1 MASIYEIYVDNH
13 ADLTE
18 TWEDIKK
25 DPNATDENNSSS
37 RYWLVENQIEPTK
50 HALGKKHWE
59 LVQLQGLKGYSLPS
73 GTTADQA
80 NVESGTKG
88 HFDEDKQVA
97 EANAEMAKFGKYFFD
112 QNEAMKK
119 AWPTMTQEQK
129 DAVEYDPLRENYI
142 LPSGANPYEQLV
154 QNYPDLRQTWLD
166 ISQGKDTESARYW
179 LGERNLIKE
188 IDLDVVDPYNVAQR
202 VDAGYPPSG
211 KEQPPSGGGDDV
223 DDDDVDDDDSGS
235 GSGNNSIW
243 STTGL
248 EGDYGQTVTK
258 GLFGF
263 SGEGPEASFSKHPY
277 SYLNAYNIGQNLAY
291 KPWHAASWRGPDKEK
306 FYGGIPGGKDT
317 KDQLYTYGG
326 KTPMQV
332 PGGWTPVQLPGGA
345 KSAYPIARTP
355 LYPSGATSKAGPL
368 PTYVKKTVVDDS
380 SDDSSDDV
388 SDDSSTTK
396 TGAGS
401 GKRLAFYKGRAG
413 ALGGIDTSGKNIMF
427 QVTGDP
433 TERYIGDGKTTW
445 GDMALD
451 IWNAGKRYQTTAH
464 RSMKTPNWT
473 DADNLWKV
481 DLTADMREQGG
492 MSQFNIKFADWAGGV
507 SSNKIYGGTPTLDFL
522 GTPQNQMVTDPT
534 SGRQTRVA
542 YTLPTSYGKSYSTGG
557 SESLAPY
564 LSGTTPAQNWAQLAG
579 MKSAGFPTTYGG
591 KWVLP
596 GIYGHSVEQD
606 DIRTPTTNLLGYGL
620 PQFLTDAMLD
630 ETGGDPSGINWGSMP
645 SNSKEMM

>member
-13 ADLTE
+13 DDLTE

-25 DPNATDENNSSS
+25 DPNALDENNSSA
-37 RYWLVENQIEPTK
+37 RYWLIENQIEPTK

-59 LVQLQGLKGYSLPS
+59 LVQSQGLKGYSLPS

-80 NVESGTKG
+80 NAESGTKG

-97 EANAEMAKFGKYFFD
+97 EANVQMAKFGKAFYD
-112 QNEAMKK
+112 RNEAMKK

-129 DAVEYDPLRENYI
+129 DAVEYDPLAENYI

-154 QNYPDLRQTWLD
+154 QNYPNLRQTWSD
-166 ISQGKDTESARYW
+166 ISQGKDTLSARYW
-179 LGERNLIKE
+179 LGEMNLIKE

-211 KEQPPSGGGDDV
+211 KEQPASGGGDDV

-368 PTYVKKTVVDDS
+368 PTYVKKNVVDDG
-380 SDDSSDDV
+380 SDDSSDDG

-413 ALGGIDTSGKNIMF
+413 AFGGTDTGGGNLMF
-427 QVTGDP
+427 QVTGEP
-433 TERYIGDGKTTW
+433 TERDIGGGKTSW
-445 GDMALD
+445 GNMGVDLWQD
-451 IWNAGKRYQTTAH
+451 GTLFQTTAH
-464 RSMKTPNWT
+464 RAMKGTDWT
-473 DADNLWKV
+473 DADDQWILSQ
-481 DLTADMREQGG
+481 TAE
-492 MSQFNIKFADWAGGV
+492 MSEANVNKPNIKFATWSGGV
-507 SSNKIYGGTPTLDFL
+507 SKLGDYTGTPTLKFL
-522 GTPQNQMVTDPT
+522 STPQNQWVTDKT
-534 SGRQTRVA
+534 SGQRTMVP
-542 YTLPTSYGKSYSTGG
+542 YTASDNPALAALGATSDQ
-557 SESLAPY
+557 PWIQ
-564 LSGTTPAQNWAQLAG
+564 PAG

-591 KWVLP
+591 KWILP
-596 GIYGHSVEQD
+596 AIWGTQSGPD
-606 DIRTPTTNLLGYGL
+606 AGFTDNLLGYGM
-620 PQFLTDAMLD
+620 PEFLADANTDPD
-630 ETGGDPSGINWGSMP
+630 I
-645 SNSKEMM
+645 